1 MSRLKVAG
9 LAVAAALV
17 LAASQSAMAGGLDK
31 EERKEVEEIVGKAV
45 KGAFAELVHELKG
58 AQFKGGPDHGP
69 ARPDHKPRHHGAGP
83 SLGLLQELLH
93 EQEICED
100 REKVGRALKHLISGA
115 GCSKCGKSDCGHY
128 GIGFYPGH
136 CDYYRQ
142 DGSIDFARLLDCE
155 LRRQDLI
162 EDRQKLGR
170 ALKDLIKDD
179 CHSCT
184 PKCETSCTE
193 TTSYYSPRHS
203 SVVLESP
210 VRYYRYVNCD

>member
-9 LAVAAALV
+9 LAIAATMI
-17 LAASQSAMAGGLDK
+17 LAGSQGAMAGGLDK

-45 KGAFAELVHELKG
+45 KGALAEFVKELKG
-58 AQFKGGPDHGP
+58 AQFKAGPERHP
-69 ARPDHKPRHHGAGP
+69 EHSEHKPPHPGPGA
-83 SLGLLQELLH
+83 SLHLLQDILH

-100 REKVGRALKHLISGA
+100 REKVGRALKYLIDGS

-128 GIGFYPGH
+128 GLGFYPGH
-136 CDYYRQ
+136 CDYYRP

-170 ALKDLIKDD
+170 ALKYLIKDD
-179 CHSCT
+179 CNSCT

-193 TTSYYSPRHS
+193 PASYHSPRQN